1 MSLMVALG
9 SCLGRRLLVY
19 SRLALPRIL
28 ALDLDIYVESGPF
41 ERGIGW
47 IFIYYAFTFIAFES
61 ILMLTQC
68 VIETPVEGNSFFNRA

>member
-1 MSLMVALG
+1 LSLLAAASVG
-9 SCLGRRLLVY
+9 DYRFIQGLLFI
-19 SRLALPRIL
+19 IL

-61 ILMLTQC
+61 ILMMTQC
-68 VIETPVEGNSFFNRA
+68 VIETPVEGNSFL